1 MAFDPAAL
9 ELLMAGINDIQVD
22 TEGVEKYT
30 PEDAAKRYHSLSYSS
45 LNLLHDCPRKFQL
58 YRLIPRASRESSI
71 HLTYGSVVGIG
82 MQMLF
87 AGASMEEVI
96 LEMFMKWDLDLDFS
110 DNKARKSF
118 WFAIDAVQRFQIA
131 RECTDLVNWE
141 PVVLDG
147 KPAAELGFRI
157 VVGEYYYRGFIDLVI
172 RNKHTGEI
180 AVLEC
185 KTTGANYLN
194 PASYGNSSQGLSY
207 SLPLDQLFPDL
218 SSYTVYYLVYMTAT
232 NSWEILPFEKHLH
245 QRSKFIRDLICDVR
259 TIEMY
264 KEVGFPERGSACVSF
279 NRTCT
284 FYGSC
289 GMETSEL
296 VPYMEA
302 YADDADKYQFT
313 FNLEDI
319 IERQE
324 EHVHEIL

>member
-1 MAFDPAAL
+1 M
-9 ELLMAGINDIQVD
+9 LLLDDIDLGD
-22 TEGVEKYT
+22 TQGEQYS
-30 PEDAAKRYHSLSYSS
+30 EDAAAERYTSLSYSS

-58 YRLIPRASRESSI
+58 YRLIP
-71 HLTYGSVVGIG
+71 HLAKEQSVHLSYGTVVGIG
-82 MQMLF
+82 MQDLF
-87 AGASMEEVI
+87 SGRSMDDIVFDMFLAWDMDIDFVDLKAG
-96 LEMFMKWDLDLDFS
+96 
-110 DNKARKSF
+110 KSL
-118 WFAIDAVQRFQIA
+118 WFAIEAIQHFEAALQA
-131 RECTDLVNWE
+131 TDLRNWE
-141 PVVLDG
+141 PVIIDD

-157 VVGEYYYRGFIDLVI
+157 KAGSYFYRGFIDLVI
-172 RNKHTGEI
+172 RHKETGEI

-185 KTTGANYLN
+185 KTTGALYLN
-194 PASYGNSSQGLSY
+194 QATYGNSAQGVSY